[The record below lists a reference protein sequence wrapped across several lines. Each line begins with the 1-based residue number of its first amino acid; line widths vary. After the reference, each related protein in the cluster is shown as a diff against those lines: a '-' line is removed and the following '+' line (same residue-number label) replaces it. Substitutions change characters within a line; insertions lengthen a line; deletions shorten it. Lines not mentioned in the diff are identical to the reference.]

1 MLLSLLS
8 LVMLLLL
15 TTHSIK
21 KYGLN
26 MLGSLNPSS
35 GSKHLLIRS
44 SYVRRP
50 SQSLHQE
57 DHVSIEQMD
66 AGRKDFQA
74 GCGDYKQGDGREC
87 GEMAV

>member
-15 TTHSIK
+15 TAHSIK

-57 DHVSIEQMD
+57 DHVPVEQVD
-66 AGRKDFQA
+66 DGRKDLEA
-74 GCGDYKQGDGREC
+74 GGGNHKQRDGRTC
-87 GEMAV
+87 